1 MIIEEFNI
9 DIKIMN
15 STSHNLEPK
24 RITNSNVTIIH
35 STIYHLEPKQII
47 ISNAII
53 ILQNNLRIP
62 VYRHY
67 GKNASWRF
75 QAVHWKIYNHP
86 GYPIALDEIGD
97 LQIIRIVLL
106 SLIT

>member
-35 STIYHLEPKQII
+35 STIYHLEPKQIV

-53 ILQNNLRIP
+53 ILQTTWGFRSTDVMEKMPLNNSKQYTEDLTIILVILLR
-62 VYRHY
+62 
-67 GKNASWRF
+67 
-75 QAVHWKIYNHP
+75 
-86 GYPIALDEIGD
+86 
-97 LQIIRIVLL
+97 
-106 SLIT
+106 